1 VEICWQS
8 EKTGENT
15 LTANEILVNRKPH
28 KVKVLERNGTVFLV
42 EVNEKTVRV
51 KVKNMVQGK
60 TLIMEINGEPF
71 QADVER
77 AQRGI
82 LKIRS
87 GGKIFE
93 VQCQPK
99 IVKETAVKLEP
110 TLITARKPATILA
123 VERDAVTAPIAGR
136 IVLLKANVG
145 KKVERGECVCILEA
159 MKMENEI
166 AAPKAGVVKE
176 IRVSEG
182 VVVNKGDV
190 LAVIG

>member
-8 EKTGENT
+8 EKTGENA
-15 LTANEILVNRKPH
+15 LTANEVLVNRKPH
-28 KVKVLERNGTVFLV
+28 KVKVLERNGAVFLV

-77 AQRGI
+77 TQRGI

-87 GGKIFE
+87 GGKTFE

-99 IVKETAVKLEP
+99 IVKETAVKFEP
-110 TLITARKPATILA
+110 TLITARKPATTLA
-123 VERDAVTAPIAGR
+123 VEKDAVTAPIAGR

-145 KKVERGECVCILEA
+145 KKVEMGECICILEA

-166 AAPKAGVVKE
+166 AAPKTGVVKE

-182 VVVNKGDV
+182 AIVNKGDV
-190 LAVIG
+190 LAVID